1 MNRRVRYGALV
12 LLAASL
18 LAAATAARAQ
28 PIMTLGTASQ
38 GGTYNVYGE
47 AVARVLNERARLRV
61 ETQQTQGPSQNIVMV
76 DERKLDLGM
85 VTLGVARQA
94 VTGTGAWT
102 KGRRF
107 ENIRALFPM
116 YDTPVQCLSLGKSG
130 LTAFRQL
137 EGKAVGV
144 GPKAG
149 TTGTYFPQIF
159 AALGMTAQV
168 RYGTSADMANQLNDG
183 VIDAFC
189 FGAGLP
195 VPAFTELDAA
205 QPVNFFA
212 FADDDLATIRK
223 AMPEFSVAIV
233 PKGLYRQ
240 QAADQKTLGLFNFA
254 IAHKDMGDDIAYLVT
269 RTVLENNAALVKAHP
284 AARETVPANAARD
297 AFLPFHPGAARYYRD
312 KGIKLDPGAQPK

>member
-1 MNRRVRYGALV
+1 MKGARFGSVV
-12 LLAASL
+12 LFAAAL
-18 LAAATAARAQ
+18 LAAAAAQAQ
-28 PIMTLGTASQ
+28 TIMTLGTASL

-47 AVARVLNERARLRV
+47 AIARLLTERTRLRV
-61 ETQQTQGPSQNIVMV
+61 EAQQTQGPSQNIVMV

-94 VTGTGAWT
+94 MTGTGGWT
-102 KGRRF
+102 KGQRF
-107 ENIRALFPM
+107 DNIRALFPM
-116 YDTPVQCLSLGKSG
+116 YDTPMHCLALARSG
-130 LTAFRQL
+130 ITTFRQL

-149 TTGTYFPQIF
+149 TTGTYFPAIF
-159 AALGMTAQV
+159 ATLGMSAQV

-189 FGAGLP
+189 FGAGIP

-205 QPVNFFA
+205 QPVSFFTWS
-212 FADDDLATIRK
+212 DDDLAAIRK
-223 AMPEFSVAIV
+223 AMPEFSVSTI

-254 IAHKDMGDDIAYLVT
+254 IAHKDMGDDVAYLIV

-284 AARETVPANAARD
+284 AARETVAANAGRD
-297 AFLPFHPGAARYYRD
+297 TFLPFHPGAVRYYRD
-312 KGIKLDPGAQPK
+312 KGIKLDPGAVPK

>member
-1 MNRRVRYGALV
+1 MNRGRFGSIVLFAAL
-12 LLAASL
+12 LLGNVA
-18 LAAATAARAQ
+18 LAQAQ
-28 PIMTLGTASQ
+28 PALTLGTASL

-47 AVARVLNERARLRV
+47 AIARVLNERTRLRV
-61 ETQQTQGPSQNIVMV
+61 EAQQTQGPSQNIVMV
-76 DERKLDLGM
+76 DEKKLDLGM

-94 VTGTGAWT
+94 MTGTGAWT

-107 ENIRALFPM
+107 DNIRALFPM
-116 YDTPVQCLSLGKSG
+116 YDTPMQCLSLGKSG
-130 LTAFRQL
+130 ISTFRQL

-159 AALGMTAQV
+159 ETLGMTAQV
-168 RYGTSADMANQLNDG
+168 RFGTSADMANQLNDG

-189 FGAGLP
+189 FGAGIP
-195 VPAFTELDAA
+195 IPAFAELDAA
-205 QPVNFFA
+205 QAVNFFTWTDA
-212 FADDDLATIRK
+212 DLAAIRK
-223 AMPEFSVAIV
+223 AMPEFSLSTI

-254 IAHKDMGDDIAYLVT
+254 IAHKDMGDDMAYLIT

-284 AARETVPANAARD
+284 AARETVAANASRD
-297 AFLPFHPGAARYYRD
+297 TFLPFHPGALRYYRD
-312 KGIKLDPGAQPK
+312 KGIKLDPGALPK